1 LLLSI
6 TFVGTLSEAKQCL
19 VLLFVAW
26 GWFIISI
33 IVVIFAMRNAQLRT
47 HRNAIDVAKNLERIS
62 QMNATER
69 AVYRAT
75 FSPET
80 NKRVAWLN
88 RIAILGFVFGVIF
101 LCWFV
106 GSNLLANG

>member
-1 LLLSI
+1 L
-6 TFVGTLSEAKQCL
+6 GL
-19 VLLFVAW
+19 VYY
-26 GWFIISI
+26 
-33 IVVIFAMRNAQLRT
+33 
-47 HRNAIDVAKNLERIS
+47 AKNLERIS

-69 AVYRAT
+69 AVHQAT